1 MVRAAP
7 RISALFVAGAL
18 SLGTSAAH
26 AQSAAQP
33 AAVAPAP
40 APAAVT
46 PAPAPEGAPE
56 AAPTPAYAAPA
67 PPPHHTSHTARD
79 VGWISLG
86 IGSAAAVAAIVTSIV
101 ALHDDSV
108 RKSHCDAQHVCD
120 AEGFNANSQLDSVL
134 AFNAAAW
141 AVAVVGVGVGLTLVL
156 THPADRSSETA
167 IVVAPNGTGAGLS
180 LRSTF

>member
-7 RISALFVAGAL
+7 RLSAVFVATAL
-18 SLGTSAAH
+18 SLGATAAQ
-26 AQSAAQP
+26 AQSAAPQP

-40 APAAVT
+40 STPAAT
-46 PAPAPEGAPE
+46 SAAPSST
-56 AAPTPAYAAPA
+56 APTPAYAAPA
-67 PPPHHTSHTARD
+67 PPPRHTSHTARD

-141 AVAVVGVGVGLTLVL
+141 AVAVVGIGVGLTLVL

-167 IVVAPNGTGAGLS
+167 IVVAPNGAGAGLS